1 LRESSKI
8 YIENNQQIERKII
21 LQDQE
26 IIPLFDTPHLIKGI
40 RNYRIT
46 KDLVWEVNEEIL
58 SVKLDHIVKVYLY
71 DSAWGELRSLHKI
84 TDMQIR
90 SKRCPMQLKFL
101 RNMYLLWKKMWI
113 KKQHIGRIFGFILK
127 FSRKWQV

>member
-1 LRESSKI
+1 LIESSKI

-26 IIPLFDTPHLIKGI
+26 ITPTPHVIKGI

-71 DSAWGELRSLHKI
+71 DSACGELRSLHKI

-101 RNMYLLWKKMWI
+101 VVIIMINSTIMLLVNC
-113 KKQHIGRIFGFILK
+113 GNF
-127 FSRKWQV
+127 

>member
-8 YIENNQQIERKII
+8 YIKNNQQIERKII

-26 IIPLFDTPHLIKGI
+26 ITLFDTPHLIKGI

-71 DSAWGELRSLHKI
+71 DSAWGELRALHKI
-84 TDMQIR
+84 TDMQKR
-90 SKRCPMQLKFL
+90 SKRCPMQLQF
-101 RNMYLLWKKMWI
+101 
-113 KKQHIGRIFGFILK
+113 
-127 FSRKWQV
+127 

>member
-1 LRESSKI
+1 LLLRESSKI

-26 IIPLFDTPHLIKGI
+26 ITPLF
-40 RNYRIT
+40 IT

-90 SKRCPMQLKFL
+90 SKRCPMQLKF
-101 RNMYLLWKKMWI
+101 
-113 KKQHIGRIFGFILK
+113 
-127 FSRKWQV
+127 

>member
-1 LRESSKI
+1 MSVCHYLVIQNEAVTFPNNVVPLLRLLNLLLRDSSKI
-8 YIENNQQIERKII
+8 YIENSQQIERKII

-26 IIPLFDTPHLIKGI
+26 ITPLFDTPYLIKGI

-71 DSAWGELRSLHKI
+71 DSAWGELRALHKI

-90 SKRCPMQLKFL
+90 SKRCPMQLKF
-101 RNMYLLWKKMWI
+101 
-113 KKQHIGRIFGFILK
+113 
-127 FSRKWQV
+127 

>member
-1 LRESSKI
+1 LLLRESSKI

-21 LQDQE
+21 LQDQD
-26 IIPLFDTPHLIKGI
+26 ITPLFDTPHLIKGI

-58 SVKLDHIVKVYLY
+58 SVKLDHIVKVY
-71 DSAWGELRSLHKI
+71 DSACGELRALHKI

-90 SKRCPMQLKFL
+90 SKRCPMQLKF
-101 RNMYLLWKKMWI
+101 
-113 KKQHIGRIFGFILK
+113 
-127 FSRKWQV
+127 

>member
-1 LRESSKI
+1 MSVCHYLVIQNEAVTFTNNVVPLLRLLNLLLRDSSKI
-8 YIENNQQIERKII
+8 YIENSQQIERKII

-26 IIPLFDTPHLIKGI
+26 ITPLFDTPYLIKGI

-71 DSAWGELRSLHKI
+71 DSAWGELRALHKI

-90 SKRCPMQLKFL
+90 SKRCPMQLKF
-101 RNMYLLWKKMWI
+101 
-113 KKQHIGRIFGFILK
+113 
-127 FSRKWQV
+127 

>member
-1 LRESSKI
+1 LLLRESSKI

-21 LQDQE
+21 LQDQA
-26 IIPLFDTPHLIKGI
+26 ITPLFDTPHVINGI

-71 DSAWGELRSLHKI
+71 DSAWGELRALHKI

-90 SKRCPMQLKFL
+90 SKRCPMQLKC
-101 RNMYLLWKKMWI
+101 
-113 KKQHIGRIFGFILK
+113 
-127 FSRKWQV
+127 

>member
-1 LRESSKI
+1 LLLRESSKI

-26 IIPLFDTPHLIKGI
+26 ITPLFDTPHLIKGI
-40 RNYRIT
+40 RNYRVT

-58 SVKLDHIVKVYLY
+58 SVILDQIVKVYLY
-71 DSAWGELRSLHKI
+71 DSAWGELRALHKI

-90 SKRCPMQLKFL
+90 SKRCPMQLKF
-101 RNMYLLWKKMWI
+101 
-113 KKQHIGRIFGFILK
+113 
-127 FSRKWQV
+127 